1 MLEIFWFR
9 PWCVTVNSYGVL
21 QPLYSC
27 CFPGAHVKQLLI
39 PGTSWASAW
48 TMSLWSQHWDKL
60 SDLRGSLFSLL
71 PLDQGHN
78 WGLSHLAAGES
89 KHQIFLNFNCKE
101 IAWCQL
107 CNFLLCENKQ
117 QCSRFLE
124 FEKQKKLLSIRLTLP
139 TNNLIEEGTQMCLR
153 EQKSD
158 VYKGPWAPRSLKSSV
173 EQQRIFFLKL
183 WANYITRLYFNSMG
197 FRKSPRT
204 LEKKS
209 AHFSNTWR

>member
-1 MLEIFWFR
+1 MSGIFIGILYILAASTILNQNSWKITFLAKKGMLEIFWFR
-9 PWCVTVNSYGVL
+9 PWGVTVNSYGVL

-27 CFPGAHVKQLLI
+27 CFPGTQVKQLLI

-124 FEKQKKLLSIRLTLP
+124 IR
-139 TNNLIEEGTQMCLR
+139 IWKAKE
-153 EQKSD
+153 
-158 VYKGPWAPRSLKSSV
+158 VAFYK
-173 EQQRIFFLKL
+173 
-183 WANYITRLYFNSMG
+183 
-197 FRKSPRT
+197 
-204 LEKKS
+204 
-209 AHFSNTWR
+209 AHFAYK